1 MSETALRYVAGLV
14 LCAVIAV
21 AYSATR
27 KQGLRAIVR
36 DSAWILAC
44 MLGVVGAVAAVVVAL
59 CALK

>member
-1 MSETALRYVAGLV
+1 MSESALRYVAGLV

-27 KQGLRAIVR
+27 KQGLRAIAR
-36 DSAWILAC
+36 DSVFVLGC
-44 MLGVVGAVAAVVVAL
+44 MLGVVAAVAAVVWGL

>member
-1 MSETALRYVAGLV
+1 MSESALRYVAGVV

-27 KQGLRAIVR
+27 KQGLRAIAR
-36 DSAWILAC
+36 DSVFVFGC
-44 MLGVVGAVAAVVVAL
+44 MLGVVAAVAAVVWGL